1 MFKAVVALL
10 IGAGFLIA
18 AMVAGHA
25 TLNFLSTSIQV
36 PGRVV
41 RLNAGGSHPEIE
53 FVTQTGDHI
62 SYPQGGMIFGMK
74 VGDEVQVRYQSDAPV
89 HSATVVR
96 FGAIWDTVL
105 YLTFVGCVFIVG
117 GWLNLPARK

>member
-1 MFKAVVALL
+1 MFKAVGALV
-10 IGAGFLIA
+10 IGVVFLIA
-18 AMVAGHA
+18 AMVAA
-25 TLNFLSTSIQV
+25 YSTLNFLHTSILV

-41 RLNAGGSHPEIE
+41 KLNAGGSHPEIE

-89 HSATVVR
+89 HSATIVR

-105 YLTFVGCVFIVG
+105 YLVFMGCVFVVAG
-117 GWLNLPARK
+117 FMNLPSRQ

>member
-1 MFKAVVALL
+1 MFKAVAALV
-10 IGAGFLIA
+10 IGAGFFIA
-18 AMVAGHA
+18 AMVAGQS
-25 TLNFLSTSIQV
+25 TLTFLSTSIQV

-53 FVTQTGDHI
+53 FTTRAGDHV

-74 VGDEVQVRYQSDAPV
+74 VGDDVQVRYLPDAPV

-105 YLTFVGCVFIVG
+105 YLAFMGGVFAVG
-117 GWLNLPARK
+117 GLLNLLSRR